1 MAGDHP
7 FDAELLPHPY
17 FGRFAQLRRQRPVGE
32 ETIGELGE
40 TDGVAGSDQETGLPV
55 DQQFAVGWNVAGD
68 DGNSRRHRFHHAV
81 GHPFEIAAQPED
93 IEQRKEPGGVVAAA
107 CESHQVM
114 AIEVACE
121 RFDFVAFR
129 SIADDS
135 YLGGDRRS
143 AAFMSARF
151 GSDIIVSG
159 SSASTNTFQRAWPVP
174 FEWQMALNYRRPG
187 GTRGTEEIT
196 LRCE

>member
-1 MAGDHP
+1 MLAPLVLGGCIGIFAND
-7 FDAELLPHPY
+7 FEIDYEAELISAETVTDSL
-17 FGRFAQLRRQRPVGE
+17 GTRMVCQMRLTATAVGE
-32 ETIGELGE
+32 DGEEGVIGE
-40 TDGVAGSDQETGLPV
+40 A
-55 DQQFAVGWNVAGD
+55 
-68 DGNSRRHRFHHAV
+68 
-81 GHPFEIAAQPED
+81 
-93 IEQRKEPGGVVAAA
+93 
-107 CESHQVM
+107 
-114 AIEVACE
+114 
-121 RFDFVAFR
+121 DFAFR

-135 YLGGDRRS
+135 YLGGERRS